1 MESGTIEYAREH
13 GLRIIDVREA
23 DEYEQ
28 GHVEGAENIPMG
40 KLLRLYA
47 SGQIELN
54 NIFLY
59 CGSGFRC
66 KLAAQGLETLK
77 EKKKSE
83 LGDVFVLE
91 GAPQ

>member
-1 MESGTIEYAREH
+1 MEFATVDFAQKNN
-13 GLRIIDVREA
+13 LRIIDVREEE
-23 DEYEQ
+23 EYNK

-40 KLLRLYA
+40 KLLRQYA
-47 SGQIELN
+47 SDQIDLD

-66 KLAAQGLETLK
+66 KLTANGLETLK
-77 EKKKSE
+77 EKKQKK
-83 LGDVFVLE
+83 LGTVFVLD